1 MAKESRLTI
10 EDCFKGLSRRVF
22 IEYKRYVKWCFL
34 MILGKV
40 VIYFLATEPFATAPI
55 KDLSKLCIVGLMMIF
70 TEFSVELYNTNKT
83 SKIYWNK

>member
-1 MAKESRLTI
+1 
-10 EDCFKGLSRRVF
+10 
-22 IEYKRYVKWCFL
+22 

-55 KDLSKLCIVGLMMIF
+55 KDLSKFCIVGLMIF
-70 TEFSVELYNTNKT
+70 TGFSGELYNTNKT